1 MPIIKAISGKS
12 PIRTVLTRV
21 MDKRKTSEN
30 LLSGWNCTPFTV
42 KDEMEV
48 TKRLW
53 GKNGGRTYKHFI
65 QSFAK
70 DENISPEQAHQ
81 IAHLVHLIILPA
93 QVFCVAEHLI
103 PQVRL
108 HLSSRAE
115 DRYPPQETAED
126 DGKDDADHGHA
137 DPVQQERHIKGHLY
151 AVFHNVSLIQ
161 SIDDQLINF
170 RHLQLQVVHGKQ
182 RQQPRQQSQR
192 VLAVIDV
199 DMLAEN
205 QENSFSSLLGC
216 I

>member
-1 MPIIKAISGKS
+1 MPIIKATSGKS

-81 IAHLVHLIILPA
+81 IAYQLAEALPEWADFEVLIATHTDTEYLHTHFIVNSVSYVDGHKLQQSRDELQNMKDQSDRLYHEMMFYMILA
-93 QVFCVAEHLI
+93 
-103 PQVRL
+103 
-108 HLSSRAE
+108 
-115 DRYPPQETAED
+115 
-126 DGKDDADHGHA
+126 
-137 DPVQQERHIKGHLY
+137 
-151 AVFHNVSLIQ
+151 SLITVLMA
-161 SIDDQLINF
+161 SYALWLIAHIDMPLPKRLVQLF
-170 RHLQLQVVHGKQ
+170 PPL
-182 RQQPRQQSQR
+182 
-192 VLAVIDV
+192 
-199 DMLAEN
+199 
-205 QENSFSSLLGC
+205 FLL
-216 I
+216 IMVFLRIFWLFIR